1 VRTASPDSKIQYVL
15 PLGNPGSSCRE
26 ESWCNTES
34 KIEVKTQNNWKR
46 QSNLREKINKFGE
59 LI

>member
-1 VRTASPDSKIQYVL
+1 MRTASPDSKVQYVF
-15 PLGNPGSSCRE
+15 PLGNPGSSYRE
-26 ESWCNTES
+26 ESWCNIDS

-59 LI
+59 VI